1 MPGAENF
8 LKSLNQSGVKVSML
22 TGDKFFNTF
31 TVSRTLKIIDY
42 DLRDLDKYYS
52 LKFKN
57 RTEAL
62 VEFNRI
68 LDGIYQILRERNVE
82 NLEEIEKLRALEAKI
97 DEF

>member
-8 LKSLNQSGVKVSML
+8 LKSLNQSGVKVSVL
-22 TGDKFFNTF
+22 TGDTFFNTF
-31 TVSRTLKIIDY
+31 TVSRTLKIIDH

-62 VEFNRI
+62 VEFNLI

-82 NLEEIEKLRALEAKI
+82 NLEEIEKLRA
-97 DEF
+97 